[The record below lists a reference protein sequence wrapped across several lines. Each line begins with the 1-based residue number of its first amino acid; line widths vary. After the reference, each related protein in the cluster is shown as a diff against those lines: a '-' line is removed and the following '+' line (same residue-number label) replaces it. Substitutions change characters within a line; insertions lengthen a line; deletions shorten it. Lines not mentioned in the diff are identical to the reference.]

1 MADRASSHES
11 LVGLRLGHY
20 LLVQKIGAG
29 GMGEVYRARDEHLDR
44 DVAIKVLP
52 STTFSDDSARKHFRR
67 EALAL
72 SKLNHPNIATIHDFD
87 AQQGIDFL
95 VMEYIPGITLSEKLA
110 GQALT
115 EKEVIALGTQ
125 LAEGLSEAHEHGV
138 VHRDLKPGNL
148 RLTRDKRLKIL
159 DFGLAKLRLP
169 VTASGTTA
177 SLAESHKMAGTLP
190 YMAPEQLL
198 GQEIDART
206 DLHAAGSVLYEMATG
221 QRPFAEVKSSQI
233 VGAIL
238 GRLPR
243 QTRALNPNSSPEL
256 ERIIGKCLEKEPE
269 NRYQSAKELA
279 IDLRRL
285 QTGEL
290 SGQQPTPPIRRSWR
304 RGTVGALVV
313 VALAAIGMG
322 IWGLRGWRTK
332 QAPEVHIS
340 SLAVLPL
347 ENLSGDPSQD
357 YFADGMTDELI
368 NRLARMGE
376 IRVISRTSIM
386 RYKGVHKPLSEI
398 ARELGIDAV
407 VEGSA
412 ARVGDRV
419 RISSEL
425 IVAANEQ
432 HLWGDSYTRDVRDV
446 LQMQDEVAEA
456 IARQI
461 RGTLLQRRTTS
472 AAVSPKIAPEVYEQ
486 YLLGRQEW
494 NKRTIDGTS
503 AALRHFQRAIA
514 KDAGY
519 APAYS
524 GVADCYVTLWLSL
537 GALSRDQALTQ
548 AREALDKALVLDA
561 DLAEAHST
569 VGTLRMY
576 ADWDWAGAEAEY
588 KRALALNPSYA
599 TAHHWYGLHL
609 AFRGKTQAAREEL
622 ERARELDP
630 FSPIIRLNLAWVQFS
645 AGDNDALIA
654 GSQKEVANDSSFWD
668 AYWDLGSAYVQKG
681 ELEKGITA
689 LHQAVELSHDS
700 TATLSSLGYALGRAG
715 KRHEAEQV
723 LRKLHQRAQHE
734 PVAAEEIAMVYIG
747 LGDNNNALLWIEQAY
762 RAQSKGLVLLKADP
776 FYHSLAAEPRYREL
790 VRKVGLSG
798 D

>member
-1 MADRASSHES
+1 MANRAFGGDS

-20 LLVQKIGAG
+20 LLVEKIGAG
-29 GMGEVYRARDEHLDR
+29 GMGDVYRARDEHLDR

-52 STTFSDDSARKHFRR
+52 SQTFSDDSARKRFRQ

-87 AQQGIDFL
+87 VQQGIDFL

-110 GQALT
+110 GQILS

-138 VHRDLKPGNL
+138 IHRDLKPGNL

-177 SLAESHKMAGTLP
+177 SIAESHRMAGTLP

-198 GQEIDART
+198 GREIDART
-206 DLHAAGSVLYEMATG
+206 DIHAAGSVLYEMATG
-221 QRPFAEVKSSQI
+221 QRPFAEVEHSQVI
-233 VGAIL
+233 GAIL
-238 GRLPR
+238 GRPPR
-243 QTRALNPNSSPEL
+243 PPRALNPHSSPEL

-269 NRYQSAKELA
+269 DRYQSAKELA

-285 QTGEL
+285 QTGES
-290 SGQQPTPPIRRSWR
+290 SGQQSTPPIRRSWR
-304 RGTVGALVV
+304 RRAVGAL
-313 VALAAIGMG
+313 AIIMFAAIGAG

-332 QAPEVHIS
+332 QTPEVHIN

-376 IRVISRTSIM
+376 MRVISRTSIM
-386 RYKGVHKPLSEI
+386 RYKGVHKPLREI

-412 ARVGDRV
+412 ARAGDRV
-419 RISSEL
+419 RISAEL

-432 HLWGDSYTRDVRDV
+432 HLWGDSYTRDLRDV

-456 IARQI
+456 IAHQI
-461 RGTLLQRRTTS
+461 RGTLLRRRTTPP
-472 AAVSPKIAPEVYEQ
+472 AVSPKIDPGVYEE

-503 AALRHFQRAIA
+503 AALEHFRRAIA

-548 AREALDKALVLDA
+548 ARQALDRALILDA
-561 DLAEAHST
+561 DLADAHST

-576 ADWDWAGAEAEY
+576 ADWDWPGAEAEY
-588 KRALALNPSYA
+588 KRAIALNPSYA

-609 AFRGKTQAAREEL
+609 AFRGKIQEARQEL
-622 ERARELDP
+622 EQARELDP

-654 GSQKEVANDSSFWD
+654 ASQKELASDSSFWD
-668 AYWDLGSAYVQKG
+668 AHWDLGSAYVQKG
-681 ELEKGITA
+681 ELEKGIAA
-689 LHQAVELSHDS
+689 LQEAVELSHHS

-715 KRHEAEQV
+715 KRREAEQV
-723 LRKLHQRAQHE
+723 LRKLNQRAQHE
-734 PVAAEEIAMVYIG
+734 PVAAEEIAMVYVG
-747 LGDNNNALLWIEQAY
+747 LGDNNNALLWLEQAY

-776 FYHSLAAEPRYREL
+776 FYHSLAEEPRYREL

>member
-1 MADRASSHES
+1 MADPVFKQDS
-11 LVGLRLGHY
+11 LIGFRLGHY
-20 LLVQKIGAG
+20 LVVERIGAG

-52 STTFSDDSARKHFRR
+52 SRTFADDSARKHFRK

-87 AQQGIDFL
+87 TQQGIDFL
-95 VMEYIPGITLSEKLA
+95 VMEYIPGITLSQKLA
-110 GQALT
+110 GQLLS
-115 EKEVIALGTQ
+115 EKEVIALGSQ

-148 RLTRDKRLKIL
+148 QLTRDRRLKIL

-177 SLAESHKMAGTLP
+177 SLPESHRMAGTLP

-198 GQEIDART
+198 GAEVDART
-206 DLHAAGSVLYEMATG
+206 DIHAAGSVLYEMATG
-221 QRPFAEVKSSQI
+221 QRPFSEVESSQI

-238 GRLPR
+238 SRPPLPSR
-243 QTRALNPNSSPEL
+243 TLNPKSSPEL
-256 ERIIGKCLEKEPE
+256 ERIIAKCLEKDPE
-269 NRYQSAKELA
+269 DRYQSAKELA

-285 QTGEL
+285 QSGESMARPPNPPRATG
-290 SGQQPTPPIRRSWR
+290 WR
-304 RGTVGALVV
+304 RGARAALLLLLL
-313 VALAAIGMG
+313 VAIAGVFAG
-322 IWGLRGWRTK
+322 IYRWRTGPV
-332 QAPEVHIS
+332 AEVHINS
-340 SLAVLPL
+340 IAVLPL

-368 NRLARMGE
+368 NRLARLGE
-376 IRVISRTSIM
+376 MRVISRTSIM

-412 ARVGDRV
+412 ARAGDRV
-419 RISSEL
+419 RISAEL

-461 RGTLLQRRTTS
+461 RGTLSRRF
-472 AAVSPKIAPEVYEQ
+472 APPASPKIDPAVFEE
-486 YLLGRQEW
+486 YLLGREDW

-503 AALRHFQRAIA
+503 NALDHFRRAIA
-514 KDAGY
+514 KDPGY

-548 AREALDKALVLDA
+548 ARNALDRALLLDA
-561 DLAEAHST
+561 DLADAHST
-569 VGTLRMY
+569 VATLRMY
-576 ADWDWAGAEAEY
+576 ADWDWPGAEAEY
-588 KRALALNPSYA
+588 KRAIVLNPNYA
-599 TAHHWYGLHL
+599 TAHHWYGLLL
-609 AFRGKTQAAREEL
+609 AFRGKTEDARQEL
-622 ERARELDP
+622 ERARQLDP

-654 GSQKEVANDSSFWD
+654 ASQKELAADPTFWD

-681 ELEKGITA
+681 ELEQGIIA
-689 LHQAVELSHDS
+689 LQKAVELSHQS

-715 KRHEAEQV
+715 KSYEAGLL
-723 LRKLHQRAQHE
+723 LRTLQQRALHE
-734 PVAAEEIAMVYIG
+734 PVPAEEIAIVYAG
-747 LGDNNNALLWIEQAY
+747 LGDKNNALLWLEQAY
-762 RAQSKGLVLLKADP
+762 RDQSKGLVLLKADP
-776 FYHSLAAEPRYREL
+776 WYHSLAAESGYREL
-790 VRKVGLSG
+790 LRKVGLSS

>member
-1 MADRASSHES
+1 MAKRAFSQDS

-20 LLVQKIGAG
+20 LVVERIGAG

-52 STTFSDDSARKHFRR
+52 PKTFSEDSARKHFRK

-110 GQALT
+110 GQLLP

-148 RLTRDKRLKIL
+148 RLTRDRRLKIL

-177 SLAESHKMAGTLP
+177 SFAESHRMAGTLP

-198 GQEIDART
+198 GGEIDART
-206 DLHAAGSVLYEMATG
+206 DIHAAGSVLYEMATG
-221 QRPFAEVKSSQI
+221 QRPFAEVEPSQV

-238 GRLPR
+238 GRPPR
-243 QTRALNPNSSPEL
+243 PPRALNPNSSPEL

-285 QTGEL
+285 QTGEP
-290 SGQQPTPPIRRSWR
+290 SGQQPTPPFRKSWPRRA
-304 RGTVGALVV
+304 VGALVIV
-313 VALAAIGMG
+313 LLAAVGVG
-322 IWGLRGWRTK
+322 IWQLHGWRTK
-332 QAPEVHIS
+332 PALEVHIN

-376 IRVISRTSIM
+376 MRVISRTSIM

-398 ARELGIDAV
+398 AHELGIDAV

-412 ARVGDRV
+412 ARAGDRV
-419 RISSEL
+419 RISAEL

-432 HLWGDSYTRDVRDV
+432 HLWGDSYTRDLRDV

-461 RGTLLQRRTTS
+461 RGTLLRRR
-472 AAVSPKIAPEVYEQ
+472 AAPPAGSPKIDPGVYEE

-503 AALRHFQRAIA
+503 AALKHFQRAIA

-524 GVADCYVTLWLSL
+524 GVADCYVMLWLSL

-548 AREALDKALVLDA
+548 AQEALDRALALDA
-561 DLAEAHST
+561 DLADAHST

-576 ADWDWAGAEAEY
+576 ADWDWPGAEAKY
-588 KRALALNPSYA
+588 KRAIALNPSYA
-599 TAHHWYGLHL
+599 TAHHWYGLLL
-609 AFRGKTQAAREEL
+609 AFRGKTQEARQEL

-654 GSQKEVANDSSFWD
+654 ASQKELANDSSSWD

-689 LHQAVELSHDS
+689 LQKAVELSHNS
-700 TATLSSLGYALGRAG
+700 VATLSALGYALGRAG
-715 KRHEAEQV
+715 KRHDAEQI

-734 PVAAEEIAMVYIG
+734 PVAAEEVAIVYVG
-747 LGDNNNALLWIEQAY
+747 LGDNDNALLWLEQAY
-762 RAQSKGLVLLKADP
+762 RSQSKGLVLLKADP
-776 FYHSLAAEPRYREL
+776 WYHSLVAEPRYREL

>member
-1 MADRASSHES
+1 MAHRTFDQDS
-11 LVGLRLGHY
+11 LIGLRLGHY
-20 LLVQKIGAG
+20 LVVERIGAG

-52 STTFSDDSARKHFRR
+52 STTFSDDSARKHFRQ

-110 GQALT
+110 GQLLP

-138 VHRDLKPGNL
+138 IHRDLKPGNL
-148 RLTRDKRLKIL
+148 RLTRDRRLKIL
-159 DFGLAKLRLP
+159 DFGLARLRPP

-177 SLAESHKMAGTLP
+177 SFAESNRMAGTLP

-198 GQEIDART
+198 GGEIDART
-206 DLHAAGSVLYEMATG
+206 DIHAAGSVLYEMATG
-221 QRPFAEVKSSQI
+221 QRPFAEVEKSKV

-238 GRLPR
+238 SRPPR
-243 QTRALNPNSSPEL
+243 PTRALNPNSSPEL

-285 QTGEL
+285 QTGEP
-290 SGQQPTPPIRRSWR
+290 SGQPATRIRKRWRRSAA
-304 RGTVGALVV
+304 GALVMV
-313 VALAAIGMG
+313 SVAAIGAG
-322 IWGLRGWRTK
+322 IWGLGGWRTK
-332 QAPEVHIS
+332 QAQEVHIN

-376 IRVISRTSIM
+376 MRVISRTSIM
-386 RYKGVHKPLSEI
+386 RYKGVHKPLREI

-412 ARVGDRV
+412 ARAGDRV
-419 RISSEL
+419 RISAEL

-461 RGTLLQRRTTS
+461 RGTLLRRRATPP
-472 AAVSPKIAPEVYEQ
+472 AVSPKIDPGVYEE
-486 YLLGRQEW
+486 YLLGREEW

-503 AALRHFQRAIA
+503 AALKHFQRAIT

-537 GALSRDQALTQ
+537 GALSRDQALTR
-548 AREALDKALVLDA
+548 AREALDRALVLDA
-561 DLAEAHST
+561 DLADAHST
-569 VGTLRMY
+569 VATLRMY

-609 AFRGKTQAAREEL
+609 AFRGKTQEARHEM

-654 GSQKEVANDSSFWD
+654 ASQKELANDPSFWD
-668 AYWDLGSAYVQKG
+668 AHWDLGSAYVQKG

-689 LHQAVELSHDS
+689 LQEAVELSHHS

-715 KRHEAEQV
+715 KRQEAEQV
-723 LRKLHQRAQHE
+723 LRKLHQRAQPE
-734 PVAAEEIAMVYIG
+734 PVAPEEIAMLYIG
-747 LGDNNNALLWIEQAY
+747 LGDNNNALLWLEQAY

-776 FYHSLAAEPRYREL
+776 WYHSLAAEPRYQEL